1 MEIKSSFFGE
11 QTIDPSTI
19 ISFPNGI
26 PGFEDQ
32 TRFKLFHQE
41 GENPLIFWLQSL
53 DDESL
58 AFSVAQP
65 SIFNIDYNFELNDT
79 EEATLG
85 IEDVADTL
93 ILILLHKD
101 TSDQSTIKGSIK
113 SPLVINSAKRIG
125 LQKVL
130 IQVDQNITLADD
142 ISSETNEISNTSF
155 LHNIS
160 ECKLLKS
167 IKTYFS
173 K

>member
-11 QTIDPSTI
+11 QSIDPSTI
-19 ISFPNGI
+19 INFPNGI
-26 PGFEDQ
+26 PGFENQ

-58 AFSVAQP
+58 VFSVAQP
-65 SIFNIDYNFELNDT
+65 SIFNINYNFVLNDT

-85 IEDVADTL
+85 IEDPADIL
-93 ILILLHKD
+93 ILIILHKD
-101 TSDQSTIKGSIK
+101 ESDQPAIKGAIR

-130 IQVDQNITLADD
+130 TQMDQSTTLTEA
-142 ISSETNEISNTSF
+142 S
-155 LHNIS
+155 
-160 ECKLLKS
+160 
-167 IKTYFS
+167 
-173 K
+173 

>member
-11 QTIDPSTI
+11 QSIDPSTI
-19 ISFPNGI
+19 INFPNGI

-58 AFSVAQP
+58 VFSVAQP
-65 SIFNIDYNFELNDT
+65 SIFNINYNFVLNDT
-79 EEATLG
+79 EEAMLG
-85 IEDVADTL
+85 IAEPADII
-93 ILILLHKD
+93 ILIILHKD
-101 TSDQSTIKGSIK
+101 ESDQPAIKGAIR

-130 IQVDQNITLADD
+130 TQMDQSTTLTEAG
-142 ISSETNEISNTSF
+142 
-155 LHNIS
+155 
-160 ECKLLKS
+160 
-167 IKTYFS
+167 
-173 K
+173 

>member
-41 GENPLIFWLQSL
+41 GGNPLIFWLQSL

-58 AFSVAQP
+58 IFSVAQP
-65 SIFNIDYNFELNDT
+65 SMFNINYNFVLNDA

-85 IEDVADTL
+85 IEDTADAL
-93 ILILLHKD
+93 ILIILLKD
-101 TSDQSTIKGSIK
+101 ESDQPTVKGSIK
-113 SPLVINSAKRIG
+113 SPLVINSAKKIG

-130 IQVDQNITLADD
+130 TQVEQSITLTDV
-142 ISSETNEISNTSF
+142 SNEINV
-155 LHNIS
+155 S
-160 ECKLLKS
+160 ES
-167 IKTYFS
+167 A
-173 K
+173 